1 MKAPMRDLTRKMLAN
16 PKLAKQ
22 LMLAVIADR
31 MAERGLISE
40 DQKPIVQVDGQKFKL
55 ARVRDYVQR

>member
-1 MKAPMRDLTRKMLAN
+1 MKAPMSSITRKILAN

-22 LMLAVIADR
+22 LMLAIIADR

-40 DQKPIVQVDGQKFKL
+40 DQKPILNVEGQKVRL
-55 ARVRDYVQR
+55 ARVRNYAHR

>member
-1 MKAPMRDLTRKMLAN
+1 MSEITRKMLAN

-22 LMLAVIADR
+22 LMLAIIADR

-40 DQKPIVQVDGQKFKL
+40 DQKPIVNVDGQKFKL
-55 ARVRDYVQR
+55 ARVRSYVHR